1 MSLKKIVGGIAGAAG
16 DIWGELTGAAGTERA
31 QQQAARDLMSRA
43 REGAGGL
50 REAFGGAESRLQ
62 PFLMGGVDAQRR
74 LSQELLGNP
83 TATANLPGYSS
94 MLSARREG
102 LEDLAMGKA
111 GLGQLFSG
119 RTAEQASDLSGSM
132 EQQLRNLF
140 MGQLAQQAGQG
151 ANIGQFL
158 GGQQMGMAGNIANL
172 LMGGQTQ
179 ASGYNVGAAQTS
191 QANMGDMFDT
201 IAQIGGMLAGGGA
214 GAGGAM

>member
-1 MSLKKIVGGIAGAAG
+1 MSFKKVTQWAG
-16 DIWGELTGAAGTERA
+16 DQWGEITGAADVERA
-31 QQQAARDLMSRA
+31 QKQASRDILARA
-43 REGAGGL
+43 REGELGL
-50 REAFGGAESRLQ
+50 NQAFSGAEGRLQ
-62 PFLMGGVDAQRR
+62 PFLMGGVDAQQR
-74 LSQELLGNP
+74 LSQELLGTP
-83 TATANLPGYSS
+83 TATSRLPGYSS

-119 RTAEQASDLSGSM
+119 RTAEQASNLSGSM

-158 GGQQMGMAGNIANL
+158 SGQQIGTAGNIANL

-179 ASGYNVGAAQTS
+179 ASNYNIGANQTS
-191 QANMGDMFDT
+191 QANMADMFNT
-201 IAQIGGMLAGGGA
+201 IAQLGGMMAGGGA
-214 GAGGAM
+214 GGAM